1 MSDMIVRRKS
11 VGVVSEAE
19 LGAGL
24 STACAFSPDFRLDLA
39 YVQNTAGFI

>member
-1 MSDMIVRRKS
+1 MSDMIVRRES
-11 VGVVSEAE
+11 VGVSEAE

-39 YVQNTAGFI
+39 YKIRLY